1 MERTEF
7 GGLLR
12 GARER
17 ARLTL
22 EGLAAASGV
31 SVRAIG
37 DMERGR
43 SVPRLSTLAE
53 LLDALPLDEQ
63 ERRTLT
69 EAARTAR
76 TTRTGAT
83 APAAAATGTAGATG
97 TTGAAGTAGAAG
109 TKGVAGEEGATGAA
123 DARDAGE
130 PTPLPVPRQ
139 LPPDLRSF
147 RGRAEPLARLA
158 AAALTADGHPPLV
171 AVSGLAGV
179 GKTSLAVHWAHRHAD
194 RFPDG
199 LLYLNLRGFDPSGDH
214 LDPAEALSGLLG
226 ALGVPAAEVPEGVE
240 RRSAAFRERIAGRRM
255 LLLLDNARDS
265 QQLRP
270 LLPRSATCLTVITS
284 RHHLTGLAATDDAVL
299 VDLAP
304 WNGEEGLAAL
314 AARIGTG
321 RVAAEPA
328 PAAEL
333 VELCGRL
340 PLAVAILA
348 ARLGAEPALGL
359 RAVAGELTRARTRL
373 DEFTTDDPHTDVRA
387 VFSWS
392 YRALDPEAAR
402 FFRHLAVLPGPSF
415 STEAAASA
423 SAEPP
428 SRARRLLRSLIS
440 TSLLGRD
447 AAGQFVLHDLVR
459 EHAAELLHQEGDD
472 RYAAE
477 LRLLDYLRHNARAS
491 VRAWETRTIHE
502 LDHTPAPGVVLLP
515 FDDREGALAWFRQEE
530 RTILAALRRNDDP
543 RLLHFRSSLAQDC
556 VPYFSALGQWAD
568 EIEIQ
573 QLALDAALLLD
584 DPVAISQ
591 AAAAL
596 GRALS
601 EAGRSEEADLA
612 LGHIERHLCQ
622 LAPFERANAL
632 RSLGWVRG
640 RQQRHAEAL
649 DHARAALAI
658 YRTLDDPNPVARELN
673 AVGWYSTLLG
683 RHREAIASCREA
695 LPLLQRTGNTFSEAA
710 TWDSIGYALHR
721 LGELPE
727 AVRHFEVSLRLY
739 GEVLNHYNQAEV
751 LDHLARAQHD
761 LGDSAAAR
769 ASWLRAA
776 ELLTALGNPRAGA
789 MRAAADRI
797 AGEPTGA

>member
-1 MERTEF
+1 MERTAF
-7 GGLLR
+7 GTLLR

-22 EGLAAASGV
+22 EGLASASGV

-53 LLDALPLDEQ
+53 LLDALPLDEH
-63 ERRTLT
+63 ERRALT
-69 EAARTAR
+69 EAARPGTS
-76 TTRTGAT
+76 
-83 APAAAATGTAGATG
+83 ATGPGASTGSGIGASAG
-97 TTGAAGTAGAAG
+97 AGTAG
-109 TKGVAGEEGATGAA
+109 
-123 DARDAGE
+123 
-130 PTPLPVPRQ
+130 PTDRPIPRQ
-139 LPPDLRSF
+139 LPPDLRTF
-147 RGRAEPLARLA
+147 RGREALLDRLT
-158 AAALTADGHPPLV
+158 TATAPDGHPPVV
-171 AVSGLAGV
+171 AVSGLGGV

-199 LLYLNLRGFDPSGDH
+199 LLHLDLRGFDPSGHH
-214 LDPAEALSGLLG
+214 LEAGEALSGLLT
-226 ALGVPAAEVPEGVE
+226 ALGVPAASIPDGAEQ
-240 RRSAAFRERIAGRRM
+240 RAAAFRERIAGRRM

-265 QQLRP
+265 RQVRP
-270 LLPRSATCLTVITS
+270 LLPRSADCPTVITS
-284 RHHLTGLAATDDAVL
+284 RHHLTGLAATDEAVL
-299 VDLAP
+299 LDLGP
-304 WNGEEGLAAL
+304 WSAAEGLAAL
-314 AARIGTG
+314 AARIGAD
-321 RVAAEPA
+321 RAAAEPA
-328 PAAEL
+328 HAAGL

-340 PLAVAILA
+340 PLAVAVLA
-348 ARLGAEPALGL
+348 ARLSAEPALRL
-359 RAVAGELTRARTRL
+359 RTVADELARTRTLL

-392 YRALDPEAAR
+392 YRALDAETAR

-423 SAEPP
+423 AAEPP
-428 SRARRLLRSLIS
+428 SRARKLLRSLVAK
-440 TSLLGRD
+440 SLLGRD
-447 AAGQFVLHDLVR
+447 AAGQFALHDLVR
-459 EHAAELLHQEGDD
+459 AHAAELLDREGDD

-477 LRLLDYLRHNARAS
+477 LRLLDYLRHNARSA

-502 LDHTPAPGVVLLP
+502 LDHAPAPGVALLP
-515 FDDREGALAWFRQEE
+515 FDDPEGALAWFRQEE
-530 RTILAALRRNDDP
+530 RTILAALRQGEDP
-543 RLLHFRSSLAQDC
+543 RLLHFRTGLAQDC

-568 EIEIQ
+568 QIELQ
-573 QLALDAALLLD
+573 RLALDAGLLLD
-584 DPVAISQ
+584 DPAAISQ

-596 GRALS
+596 GRALA
-601 EAGRSEEADLA
+601 EAGRGEEADEA
-612 LGHIERHLCQ
+612 VGHVERRLDHLT
-622 LAPFERANAL
+622 PHERADAL

-640 RQQRHAEAL
+640 RQQRLPEAL

-751 LDHLARAQHD
+751 LDHLAQAHQE
-761 LGDSAAAR
+761 LGDTAAAR
-769 ASWLRAA
+769 AAWLRAA
-776 ELLTALGNPRAGA
+776 ELLTALGNQRAET
-789 MRAAADRI
+789 MRARADRI
-797 AGEPTGA
+797 AGQPTGA